1 MAFAGALTRAQTPSV
16 LQPSDAAYLGF
27 YNVRTNGSDSTYGQA
42 LTHRYV
48 NGEIRFLTLTV
59 QGTLHEFSLN
69 GKTYGT
75 TIDTPTA
82 SWDLGSTGTLNN
94 FNGIWY
100 ETAKSRLWV
109 TSAEDYTNVVRPV
122 RISTM
127 TLNAN
132 GTISNVRTVGLEG
145 INAKRVYGGA
155 QAVPLW
161 FQQQYGCGPYV
172 VGFGGY
178 TSLVM
183 QGGGASMG
191 PTAYCIPDPAN
202 YANGATIP
210 ASAFKVL
217 LDTYPNRGVRKTLP
231 VNYFDGGDTRQNPSS
246 RPTSAPVSS
255 GQWLSPNSEGLG
267 WFVWGD
273 SYYNT
278 GMWVDTGTR
287 RGFVMIASLCKGSC
301 WYQSSTLAFDGRQFE
316 MHIWDPAALG
326 RVALGQASPATTRPT
341 SMTELTLPR
350 GNTTVWGGNSPTGN
364 VAGATYDP
372 VSGRMYLIGFP
383 FGPDVYTGR
392 LYAFQLTSGSGSA
405 PAPGPAPAP
414 STDSTAPTVSI
425 TSPVGGTVTGTV
437 TLAASASDNVGVAG
451 VWFTVD
457 GATVG
462 AEDTSSPY
470 QAAWSTAGVS
480 AGSHVIR
487 ATARD
492 AAGNTASSSAVTVNV
507 GATTTPPPTDAATP
521 TVSVSVVQ
529 CRATLTATPPEGG
542 GWTVRFQNG
551 TTYVGLA
558 DSTAPYTQQVTFG
571 AGVATFRAV
580 WTKSGQ
586 TTVFGPPVTAA
597 CP

>member
-1 MAFAGALTRAQTPSV
+1 MPTGP
-16 LQPSDAAYLGF
+16 
-27 YNVRTNGSDSTYGQA
+27 
-42 LTHRYV
+42 
-48 NGEIRFLTLTV
+48 RF
-59 QGTLHEFSLN
+59 
-69 GKTYGT
+69 
-75 TIDTPTA
+75 
-82 SWDLGSTGTLNN
+82 
-94 FNGIWY
+94 
-100 ETAKSRLWV
+100 
-109 TSAEDYTNVVRPV
+109 RP
-122 RISTM
+122 
-127 TLNAN
+127 
-132 GTISNVRTVGLEG
+132 
-145 INAKRVYGGA
+145 
-155 QAVPLW
+155 
-161 FQQQYGCGPYV
+161 
-172 VGFGGY
+172 
-178 TSLVM
+178 
-183 QGGGASMG
+183 
-191 PTAYCIPDPAN
+191 
-202 YANGATIP
+202 
-210 ASAFKVL
+210 SAFKTL
-217 LDTYPNRGVRKTLP
+217 LDTYPNRGVRQTIR
-231 VNYFDGGDTRQNPSS
+231 VDCFDGGDIRQNPSS

-316 MHIWDPAALG
+316 MHIWDPASLG

-392 LYAFQLTSGSGSA
+392 LYAFQLTAGSGSA
-405 PAPGPAPAP
+405 PAPGPAPTP
-414 STDSTAPTVSI
+414 STDATAPTGQHGVARARVPGASL
-425 TSPVGGTVTGTV
+425 T
-437 TLAASASDNVGVAG
+437 ASASDNVGVAG

-470 QAAWSTAGVS
+470 QVAWSTAGVS
-480 AGSHVIR
+480 AGSHVLR

-492 AAGNTASSSAVTVNV
+492 ATGNTASSTAVTVTV
-507 GATTTPPPTDAATP
+507 GSTTTPPPTDASTP

-551 TTYVGLA
+551 TTYVGQS
-558 DSTAPYTQQVTFG
+558 DSTAPYTQTVTFG

-580 WTKSGQ
+580 WTRTGQ
-586 TTVFGPPVTAA
+586 TTVIGPPVSSA
-597 CP
+597 CR